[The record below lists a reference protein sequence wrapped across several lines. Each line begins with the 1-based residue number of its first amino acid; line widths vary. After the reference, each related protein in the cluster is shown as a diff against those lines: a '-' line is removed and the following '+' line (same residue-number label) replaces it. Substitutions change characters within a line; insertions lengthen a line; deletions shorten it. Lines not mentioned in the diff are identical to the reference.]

1 MAGATKLSANRV
13 ALSGAPVA
21 RRALFPSFRR
31 EATAA
36 DPADPRRA
44 ADQDLGVLRERV
56 RSEAFETGA
65 REGRAAAYEEWT
77 VRLANVVT
85 SLERAGQ
92 LLLAQRAE
100 LAAEVDRQL
109 PRVLLLL
116 VRKVIQREL
125 ALEDSAEAAVIR
137 KLTERFAGW
146 EEPVAVR
153 LSPRAAEAVE
163 AWRGEP
169 GHAAGPAPAVRIEA
183 DVSLGPGDWLVETR
197 DGFLDGRIESQL
209 EEAWRLMT
217 EASA

>member
-1 MAGATKLSANRV
+1 MSASRATV
-13 ALSGAPVA
+13 ADARLA

-31 EATAA
+31 EGPAGDAA
-36 DPADPRRA
+36 DLADRA
-44 ADQDLGVLRERV
+44 AEQDPGALRERA
-56 RSEAFETGA
+56 RREALEAGA

-77 VRLANVVT
+77 LRLAEAAA

-92 LLLAQRAE
+92 LLLARRAE
-100 LAAEVDRQL
+100 LAAELDRQL

-116 VRKVIQREL
+116 ARKVIQREV

-137 KLTERFAGW
+137 KLTERLAGW

-153 LSPRAAEAVE
+153 LNPRAAQALEGWRARPDPEARVSE
-163 AWRGEP
+163 
-169 GHAAGPAPAVRIEA
+169 AVRIEA
-183 DVSLGPGDWLVETR
+183 DASLGPGEWLLETR

-209 EEAWRLMT
+209 EEAWRLIT

>member
-1 MAGATKLSANRV
+1 MSASRGTLSDDR
-13 ALSGAPVA
+13 LA

-31 EATAA
+31 ETGAV
-36 DPADPRRA
+36 DSVGPDPRRA
-44 ADQDLGVLRERV
+44 GDQDLGALRERV
-56 RSEAFETGA
+56 RSEAFETGF

-77 VRLANVVT
+77 LRLAEAAA

-100 LAAEVDRQL
+100 LAAELDRHL

-137 KLTERFAGW
+137 KLTERLAGW

-153 LSPRAAEAVE
+153 LNPRAAEAVE
-163 AWRGEP
+163 AWRERQ
-169 GHAAGPAPAVRIEA
+169 GHASGATQAVRIEA
-183 DVSLGPGDWLVETR
+183 DTTLGPGDWLLETR

-217 EASA
+217 EGSA

>member
-1 MAGATKLSANRV
+1 MGGTRLSASRA

-31 EATAA
+31 EAT
-36 DPADPRRA
+36 PADPRRT
-44 ADQDLGVLRERV
+44 ADQDPAAQRERA
-56 RSEAFETGA
+56 RREAFETGA

-77 VRLANVVT
+77 ARLANVVT

-137 KLTERFAGW
+137 KLTERLAGW

-153 LSPRAAEAVE
+153 LSLRAAEAVE
-163 AWRGEP
+163 AWRGEA
-169 GHAAGPAPAVRIEA
+169 GHAAGAAPAVRIEA
-183 DVSLGPGDWLVETR
+183 DGALGPGDWLVETR

-217 EASA
+217 EAPA